1 VRLTGERLR
10 LGDDKGRSN
19 PWRMLV
25 YLVLIVVGIVLLR
38 MVNSGQVQPP
48 FLPTPGPTR
57 TAGSYAEEAE
67 IHFAA
72 GDLEQA
78 IQAYATAAELE
89 LDDSALWG
97 KLARVQCYSSDLL
110 TTIDLRRERLAQARA
125 SIEKAVEANPE
136 SAFAHAVR
144 TLVYDWSASAE
155 TRDSIGV
162 GDVVRVQASLGEG
175 GLILADVIELI
186 DAFAAED
193 LQENVN
199 DQTAVLFSGEVESVS
214 PDAWVVAGRTVRIH
228 SETVVRNPNRR
239 EAFLTEAETSALRA
253 RQLDPDDG
261 LALAFYAEVLVDQ
274 QRFAQA
280 LDLARLAV
288 ESADTVAEP
297 YRMDIHRVYG
307 TVLENHGL
315 YMRAV
320 EEYRK
325 AVEIS
330 PNLTFLYLR
339 IGVNYRTLRD
349 IESALGYFE
358 KAART
363 NEQLGIDDPTPYLAI
378 GKTYLQEGEF
388 FIAAI
393 NIERALAI
401 DPTNADFYGR
411 LGIVYFKA
419 RNYESAIPVLRCAL
433 EGCSAQET
441 AQLICD
447 LAFAAC
453 EDGAPVDVEPKA
465 VVGLPLGPNS
475 LEYYYTY
482 GSVLAAYGGHPA
494 YPDACERAEAVFRAL
509 MSKYGDDP
517 IVTEIV
523 AEGRL
528 ICASPSP
535 PPQPFP
541 TSTAMP
547 SESS

>member
-1 VRLTGERLR
+1 
-10 LGDDKGRSN
+10 
-19 PWRMLV
+19 MV
-25 YLVLIVVGIVLLR
+25 YLLLIAGGILLLR
-38 MVNSGQVQPP
+38 MRNTGQIQPL

-57 TAGSYAEEAE
+57 TAQSYSEEAE

-72 GDLEQA
+72 GDLNKA

-89 LDDSALWG
+89 PGNSELWA
-97 KLARVQCYSSDLL
+97 KLARIQCYSSDLL
-110 TTIDLRRERLAQARA
+110 TTLDQRRDRLADARA
-125 SIEKAVEANPE
+125 SIEEAMRVNPN
-136 SAFAHAVR
+136 SAFANAIR

-155 TRDSIGV
+155 TRASIGV
-162 GDVVRVQASLGEG
+162 GDVVRVQATLNEEG
-175 GLILADVIELI
+175 MIIADTIEMI
-186 DAFAAED
+186 DAFAASES
-193 LQENVN
+193 QENVSG
-199 DQTAVLFSGEVESVS
+199 QAAVLFSGEVESIS
-214 PDAWVVAGRTVRIH
+214 PDAWVIGGRTVRIRDD
-228 SETVVRNPNRR
+228 TVIRDPNRR

-253 RQLDPDDG
+253 RQLDPENG

-280 LDLARLAV
+280 LDLAKLAV
-288 ESADTVAEP
+288 ESAGEAEGP
-297 YRMDIHRVYG
+297 YQMDIHRVYG
-307 TVLENHGL
+307 TVLEYHGL
-315 YMRAV
+315 YLRAI
-320 EEYRK
+320 EEYRQ
-325 AVEIS
+325 AVEVS

-349 IESALGYFE
+349 MNSALEYFD

-363 NEQLGIDDPTPYLAI
+363 NEQLGIQDPTPYLAI
-378 GKTYLQEGEF
+378 GRTYLQDGEF

-401 DPTNADFYGR
+401 DPANADFYGR

-419 RNYESAIPVLRCAL
+419 RNYESAIPVLKCAL
-433 EGCSAQET
+433 GGCSEQET

-447 LAFAAC
+447 LAFAVC
-453 EDGAPVDVEPKA
+453 DDEGQPVDVEPKA

-475 LEYYYTY
+475 VEYYYTY
-482 GSVLAAYGGHPA
+482 GSVLAAYGGHPD
-494 YPDACERAEAVFRAL
+494 YPDACDRAEEIFRAL

-528 ICASPSP
+528 ICSSPSP